1 VAVEARFEVGDEEVV
16 AEEEVGG
23 EEARLEERRVE
34 GGGEVGIGGDG
45 AALEEGRVG
54 VSVCRD
60 RNGLLVVVG
69 GGVEA
74 AGFHGGWRGKG
85 RHGRRCAQR
94 HGGRTV

>member
-1 VAVEARFEVGDEEVV
+1 MEARLEVGYEEVV

-34 GGGEVGIGGDG
+34 GGREVRIGGDG

-54 VSVCRD
+54 VRRD
-60 RNGLLVVVG
+60 RNGLLLVVMVG
-69 GGVEA
+69 GGVEP
-74 AGFHGGWRGKG
+74 AGFHEGWRGKT

-94 HGGRTV
+94 HCGRTV